1 MIAPVPRID
10 GHQAMSN
17 HMHSPDHS
25 LQRDF
30 SWLNLEHDTE
40 DDATTIYDSSEVDES
55 GNDTDDTGNDATTMY
70 EGSDLDESDHDAEI
84 LRRTMAHHHSDQ
96 LPLAW
101 RLEAERETPEREEPL
116 NVPSTTL
123 TTAPTARQDSCPAH
137 SAAPEST
144 HQGLYIEPNS
154 LEDLVCGIEVWHNFL
169 KGERLYRKKN
179 LEWCVVSHAEL
190 SNILDRKCVHMLFY
204 GDEEFQVG
212 KFQFDP
218 ITETLKD
225 FTVVVASDWSDWKP
239 MDGESY
245 KADQAL
251 YDFYKNQVLEQ
262 AF

>member
-1 MIAPVPRID
+1 ME
-10 GHQAMSN
+10 GS
-17 HMHSPDHS
+17 DHS

-40 DDATTIYDSSEVDES
+40 DAATTIYDSSEVDES
-55 GNDTDDTGNDATTMY
+55 GSDTDDTGNDATTMY
-70 EGSDLDESDHDAEI
+70 EGSDLDESDHDAEV
-84 LRRTMAHHHSDQ
+84 LRRTTAHHHSDQ

-116 NVPSTTL
+116 NSMFMEQKHGSFTYVHIVPSTTL

-144 HQGLYIEPNS
+144 HQGLYIEPNI
-154 LEDLVCGIEVWHNFL
+154 LEDLVCAIEVWHNFR

-179 LEWCVVSHAEL
+179 LEWYVVSHAEL
-190 SNILDRKCVHMLFY
+190 SNILDCKCVHMLFY

-218 ITETLKD
+218 LTETLKD

-239 MDGESY
+239 MDGEGY
-245 KADQAL
+245 EADQAL